1 MSADCRE
8 IDPLVTPYV
17 DGQLPDGDRVAVDR
31 HLKQCPPCY
40 SRVAAERAVSELIRA
55 RRDVLSGPCAP
66 GSLRAKC
73 VEAAERAPRA
83 VDARFAGATRV
94 GPVAWQARIGPL
106 AVAASLVAIVGG
118 AFMYQ
123 LTVASERVMAA
134 ELAADHLKCFA
145 LNGVLHTHDEP
156 ATVESSM
163 LSGFGW
169 QMHLPTNAA
178 SAGLELVGA
187 RPCMYGV
194 GKIAHIMYRHNGEP
208 MSLFMLPHVQ
218 HAEQVMQVL
227 GHGAAIW
234 CANNRTF
241 VLVAREPK
249 DEVERMARVVQASL
263 R

>member
-1 MSADCRE
+1 MTADCRS

-17 DGQLPDGDRVAVDR
+17 DGQLPDADRVVVDR
-31 HLKQCPPCY
+31 HLTLCPPCY

-55 RRDVLSGPCAP
+55 RRDVLSAPCAP
-66 GSLRAKC
+66 RTLRSKC
-73 VEAAERAPRA
+73 AEAAAPSSRD
-83 VDARFAGATRV
+83 VDPRFAGASRV
-94 GPVAWQARIGPL
+94 GPVNWQARFGPL

-118 AFMYQ
+118 AFLYQ
-123 LTVASERVMAA
+123 LTIASERVMAA

-169 QMHLPTNAA
+169 QMHLPINAA

-194 GKIAHIMYRHNGEP
+194 GKVAHIMYRHNGEP
-208 MSLFMLPHVQ
+208 MSLFMLPRVEHP
-218 HAEQVMQVL
+218 EQVIQVL

-234 CANNRTF
+234 CDNNRTF

-249 DEVERMARVVQASL
+249 IEVERMARVVRASL

>member
-1 MSADCRE
+1 MSADCRQ

-17 DGQLPDGDRVAVDR
+17 DGQLPDADRVVVDR
-31 HLKQCPPCY
+31 HLKLCPPCY

-55 RRDVLSGPCAP
+55 RRDALSIPCAP

-73 VEAAERAPRA
+73 VEAAHRSPRA
-83 VDARFAGATRV
+83 FDARFAGASRV
-94 GPVAWQARIGPL
+94 GPVTWQSRLGPL

-118 AFMYQ
+118 AFTYQ

-145 LNGVLHTHDEP
+145 LNGVLHTHEEA

-163 LSGFGW
+163 LSSFGW

-194 GKIAHIMYRHNGEP
+194 GKVAHIMYRHNGEP
-208 MSLFMLPHVQ
+208 MSLFMLPKVQ

-234 CANNRTF
+234 CVNNRTF

-249 DEVERMARVVQASL
+249 DEVERLARVVQASL